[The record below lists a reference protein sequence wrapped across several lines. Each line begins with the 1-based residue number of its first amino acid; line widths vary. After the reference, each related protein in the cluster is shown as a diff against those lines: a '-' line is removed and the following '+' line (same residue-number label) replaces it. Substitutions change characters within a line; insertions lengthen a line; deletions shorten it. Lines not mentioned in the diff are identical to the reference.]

1 VALTA
6 QERFKAESLTV
17 TELFQLGT
25 YEIPAFQRDYSW
37 TKEQCEDLWGDL
49 KNLLEGQVK
58 AHFIGPMVVIRHG
71 EKNQKNYLVIDGQ
84 QRLTTLQMIIALL
97 RDHWVQLNPG
107 KRQTPAGPKPFEDT
121 CQSLLV
127 SGPPSYTRTFVPN
140 WHVREVFFDYVQ
152 RELGDDQRKTAL
164 KFADVPK
171 KDLEYA
177 EELFKAYVF
186 FREKVSSLT
195 VSQTEKFE
203 EILLNDIL
211 ILRIDAVEIENAF
224 ILFETLNNRGLDLTQ
239 GDLVKNL
246 IFQSMKEPATTN
258 LSPTMVKILGEWD
271 DVAEKVSYK
280 KLDSFLRYFLI
291 LKLKKKIQKEGI
303 SKEIEKEY
311 GTTVRIKNFIQEVS
325 EYSDL
330 YALIERTDSFQGQY
344 KIQLNALFDDLNDL
358 NQATQAVFL
367 LAALKRFSNWETK
380 EHFEK
385 LSKACRAA
393 EVLSFRWLITGKNA
407 QDLENIWRESAI
419 KLLDEGLTDEDA
431 LQGAISHLKSQLPAD
446 QEFKTELSGRSLK
459 SSKFVRYIL
468 RKIEN
473 SRIDN
478 DVWVLAGPD
487 KLDVEHVAPKTP
499 DDTHDWRKVMT
510 GESSY
515 RNIIY
520 RIGNQTLLTKSL
532 NRSAKNKEFK
542 DKKTQYQK
550 NTGHLTQLTRELL
563 TATTWTQQAV
573 VKRSESLAKEALGL
587 WNWAALSKDLKV
599 TAAAPKQPKKRAAK
613 KTAKKRATKKAA
625 KKRATKKTARKPAT
639 EKAAKKG
646 APKGAT
652 K

>member
-1 VALTA
+1 LALTA
-6 QERFKAESLTV
+6 QDRFKAESLTV
-17 TELFQLGT
+17 TELFQSAT
-25 YEIPAFQRDYSW
+25 YEIPAFQRDFSW

-49 KNLLEGQVK
+49 KNLLDEQFK

-71 EKNQKNYLVIDGQ
+71 DKNQKNYLVIDGQ

-107 KRQTPAGPKPFEDT
+107 KRDTPAGPKPFEDT

-127 SGPPSYTRTFVPN
+127 SGPPSYTKTFVSN
-140 WHVREVFFDYVQ
+140 WHVRETFFDYVQ
-152 RELGDDQRKTAL
+152 REITDPKRKSVL
-164 KFADVPK
+164 KISDIPK

-177 EELFKAYVF
+177 EELFKAYFF
-186 FREKVSSLT
+186 FREKVSALS
-195 VSQTEKFE
+195 VSETEKFE
-203 EILLNDIL
+203 EILLNDVL

-246 IFQSMKEPATTN
+246 IFQSINEQASTI
-258 LSPTMVKILGEWD
+258 LSPAMVKVLAQWD

-311 GTTVRIKNFIQEVS
+311 GTSVKIKNFIQEVS

-330 YALIERTDSFQGQY
+330 YALIERTDTFQGQY

-367 LAALKRFSNWETK
+367 LAALKRFPNWENK
-380 EHFEK
+380 EHFEQ
-385 LSKACRAA
+385 LSRSCRGA

-407 QDLENIWRESAI
+407 QDLENVWREAAT
-419 KLLDEGLTDEDA
+419 KLLDTNESDEDA
-431 LQGAISHLKSQLPAD
+431 LVNAILHLKSQLPTD
-446 QEFKTELSGRSLK
+446 QEFRSELSGRSLK

-478 DVWVLAGPD
+478 QVWILAGPD
-487 KLDVEHVAPKTP
+487 KLDVEHIAPKTP
-499 DDTHDWRKVMT
+499 DDSHDWRKVMS

-515 RNIIY
+515 RNVIY
-520 RIGNQTLLTKSL
+520 RLGNQTLLTKSL

-542 DKKTQYQK
+542 DKKVQYQK
-550 NTGHLTQLTRELL
+550 STGHLTQLTKELL
-563 TATTWTQQAV
+563 SSTKWTQQSV
-573 VKRSESLAKEALGL
+573 IKRSESLAKEAAGL
-587 WNWAALSKDLKV
+587 WNWSALDKDLKV
-599 TAAAPKQPKKRAAK
+599 TASRQKEPKKRVVK
-613 KTAKKRATKKAA
+613 KATKKRTT
-625 KKRATKKTARKPAT
+625 KKASRRKKATKK
-639 EKAAKKG
+639 
-646 APKGAT
+646 
-652 K
+652 

>member
-1 VALTA
+1 MALTA

-49 KNLLEGQVK
+49 KNLMEGQVK

-164 KFADVPK
+164 KFSDVPK

-258 LSPTMVKILGEWD
+258 LSPAMVKILGEWD

-367 LAALKRFSNWETK
+367 LAALKRFSSWETK

-550 NTGHLTQLTRELL
+550 NTGHLTQLTKELL

-599 TAAAPKQPKKRAAK
+599 TAAAPKAPKKRAAK
-613 KTAKKRATKKAA
+613 KIAKKRAVKKTAKKRAV
-625 KKRATKKTARKPAT
+625 RKSTLKNPAS
-639 EKAAKKG
+639 K
-646 APKGAT
+646 
-652 K
+652 

>member
-1 VALTA
+1 LALTA
-6 QERFKAESLTV
+6 QDRFKAESLTI
-17 TELFQLGT
+17 TELFQSAT
-25 YEIPAFQRDYSW
+25 YEIPAFQRDFSW
-37 TKEQCEDLWGDL
+37 TKEQCEDLWEDL
-49 KNLLEGQVK
+49 KNLLDGQFK
-58 AHFIGPMVVIRHG
+58 AHFIGPMVVIRQG
-71 EKNQKNYLVIDGQ
+71 DNNQKNYLVIDGQ

-97 RDHWVQLNPG
+97 RDHWVELNPG
-107 KRQTPAGPKPFEDT
+107 KRNTPAGPKPFEET

-127 SGPPSYTRTFVPN
+127 SGPPSYTKTFVSN

-152 RELGDDQRKTAL
+152 RGITDPERKSVLKIGDI
-164 KFADVPK
+164 PK

-177 EELFKAYVF
+177 EELFKAYIF
-186 FREKVSSLT
+186 FRERVNALS
-195 VSQTEKFE
+195 VAQTGRFE
-203 EILLNDIL
+203 EILLNDVL

-246 IFQSMKEPATTN
+246 IFQSIKEQASTS
-258 LSPTMVKILGEWD
+258 LSPAMVKILAQWD

-311 GTTVRIKNFIQEVS
+311 GTSVKIKNFIQEVS

-330 YALIERTDSFQGQY
+330 YALIERTDTFQGQY

-367 LAALKRFSNWETK
+367 LAALKRFPNWGNK
-380 EHFEK
+380 VHFEQ
-385 LSKACRAA
+385 LSRSCRGA

-407 QDLENIWRESAI
+407 QDLENVWREAAI
-419 KLLDEGLTDEDA
+419 KLLDSNETDEDA
-431 LQGAISHLKSQLPAD
+431 LGNAILHLKNQLPTD
-446 QEFKTELSGRSLK
+446 QEFRSELSGRSLK

-478 DVWVLAGPD
+478 QVWILAGPD
-487 KLDVEHVAPKTP
+487 KLDVEHIAPKTP
-499 DDTHDWRKVMT
+499 DDSHDWRKVMS

-515 RNIIY
+515 RNVIY

-542 DKKTQYQK
+542 DKKVQYQK
-550 NTGHLTQLTRELL
+550 STGHLTQLTKELL
-563 TATTWTQQAV
+563 NATKWTQQSV
-573 VKRSESLAKEALGL
+573 IKRSESLAKEAVGL
-587 WNWAALSKDLKV
+587 WNWSALDKDLRV
-599 TAAAPKQPKKRAAK
+599 TASRQKEPKERVLKKTSKKRTIK
-613 KTAKKRATKKAA
+613 KTSRRKKATKK
-625 KKRATKKTARKPAT
+625 
-639 EKAAKKG
+639 
-646 APKGAT
+646 
-652 K
+652 

>member
-6 QERFKAESLTV
+6 QDRFKAESLTV
-17 TELFQLGT
+17 TELFHSGT

-49 KNLLEGQVK
+49 KNLVDGQIK
-58 AHFIGPMVVIRHG
+58 AHFIGPMVVIRQLD
-71 EKNQKNYLVIDGQ
+71 KNQKNYLVIDGQ

-107 KRQTPAGPKPFEDT
+107 KRSTPAGPKPFEDT

-127 SGPPSYTRTFVPN
+127 SGPPSYTKTFEPN
-140 WHVREVFFDYVQ
+140 WHVRETFFDYVQ
-152 RELGDDQRKTAL
+152 RELSDGQRKTVV
-164 KFADVPK
+164 KIADVSK

-177 EELFKAYVF
+177 EELFKAYIF
-186 FREKVSSLT
+186 FRDKINPLT
-195 VSQTEKFE
+195 IAQTEKFE

-246 IFQSMKEPATTN
+246 IFQAMKEPATTN
-258 LSPTMVKILGEWD
+258 LSPAMVKILGEWD
-271 DVAEKVSYK
+271 NVAEKVSYK

-330 YALIERTDSFQGQY
+330 YALIERTDAFQGQY

-367 LAALKRFSNWETK
+367 LAALKRFPNWETK

-407 QDLENIWRESAI
+407 QDLENIWREAAI
-419 KLLDEGLTDEDA
+419 KILDEKKSDEDA
-431 LQGAISHLKSQLPAD
+431 LDSAISHLKSQLPAD
-446 QEFKTELSGRSLK
+446 QEFKTELAGRSLK

-478 DVWVLAGPD
+478 EVWVLAGPD
-487 KLDVEHVAPKTP
+487 KLDVEHIAPKTP
-499 DDTHDWRKVMT
+499 DDTHDWRKLMN

-532 NRSAKNKEFK
+532 NRSAKNKEFR
-542 DKKTQYQK
+542 DKKVQYQK
-550 NTGHLTQLTRELL
+550 NTGHLTQLTQELL
-563 TATTWTQQAV
+563 SSTSWTQQSV
-573 VKRSESLAKEALGL
+573 VKRSEALAKEALGL
-587 WNWAALSKDLKV
+587 WNWDALKKDLKV
-599 TAAAPKQPKKRAAK
+599 TASTPKEPRKRAAK
-613 KTAKKRATKKAA
+613 KTTKKRTVKKST
-625 KKRATKKTARKPAT
+625 RKKTV
-639 EKAAKKG
+639 AK
-646 APKGAT
+646 
-652 K
+652 

>member
-17 TELFQLGT
+17 TELFQSGT

-49 KNLLEGQVK
+49 KNLMDGQVK

-107 KRQTPAGPKPFEDT
+107 KRNTPAGPKPFEDT

-127 SGPPSYTRTFVPN
+127 SGPPSYTNTFVPN
-140 WHVREVFFDYVQ
+140 WHIRETFFDYVQ
-152 RELGDDQRKTAL
+152 RELSDDERKTVL
-164 KFADVPK
+164 KFSEVPK
-171 KDLEYA
+171 KDIEYA
-177 EELFKAYVF
+177 EELFKAYIF

-258 LSPTMVKILGEWD
+258 LSPAMVKILGEWD
-271 DVAEKVSYK
+271 NVAEKVSYK

-330 YALIERTDSFQGQY
+330 YALIERTDAFQGQY

-367 LAALKRFSNWETK
+367 LAALKRFANWETK

-419 KLLDEGLTDEDA
+419 KILDDSLLDEDA
-431 LQGAISHLKSQLPAD
+431 LEGAISHLKSQLPAD
-446 QEFKTELSGRSLK
+446 EEFKTELSGRSLK

-478 DVWVLAGPD
+478 EVWVLAGPD

-499 DDTHDWRKVMT
+499 DDTHDWRKLMS

-520 RIGNQTLLTKSL
+520 RIGNQTLLTRSL

-542 DKKTQYQK
+542 DKKIQYQS
-550 NTGHLTQLTRELL
+550 NTGHLTHLTKELL
-563 TATTWTQQAV
+563 LVNSWTQQAV
-573 VKRSESLAKEALGL
+573 INRSESLAKEAVDL
-587 WNWAALSKDLKV
+587 WNWSALGKELKV
-599 TAAAPKQPKKRAAK
+599 TVALPKEPRRR
-613 KTAKKRATKKAA
+613 TVKKAA
-625 KKRATKKTARKPAT
+625 KKRTVK
-639 EKAAKKG
+639 KAAKKRTVKK
-646 APKGAT
+646 AAKKRTVKKAAKKRT
-652 K
+652 VKKRTS

>member
-1 VALTA
+1 MALTA
-6 QERFKAESLTV
+6 QDRFKAESLTV
-17 TELFQLGT
+17 TELFQSGT

-49 KNLLEGQVK
+49 KNLLEGQVS

-71 EKNQKNYLVIDGQ
+71 DKNQKNYLVIDGQ
-84 QRLTTLQMIIALL
+84 QRLTTLQMIISLL

-107 KRQTPAGPKPFEDT
+107 KRSTPAGPKPFEDT

-127 SGPPSYTRTFVPN
+127 SGPPSYTNTFVPN
-140 WHVREVFFDYVQ
+140 WHVRETFFDYVQ
-152 RELGDDQRKTAL
+152 RELTDDQRKSVV
-164 KFADVPK
+164 KFTDVPK

-177 EELFKAYVF
+177 EEMFKAYIF
-186 FREKVSSLT
+186 FREKVSHLT

-203 EILLNDIL
+203 EILLNDVL

-246 IFQSMKEPATTN
+246 IFQSMQEPATTN
-258 LSPTMVKILGEWD
+258 LSPAMVKILGEWD
-271 DVAEKVSYK
+271 NVAEKVSYK

-311 GTTVRIKNFIQEVS
+311 GTTVGIKNFIQEVS

-330 YALIERTDSFQGQY
+330 YALIERTEAFQGTY
-344 KIQLNALFDDLNDL
+344 KIQLNALFDDLIDL

-367 LAALKRFSNWETK
+367 LAALKRFGNWETK
-380 EHFEK
+380 KHFEK
-385 LSKACRAA
+385 LSQACRSS

-419 KLLDEGLTDEDA
+419 KVLDESLSDEDA
-431 LQGAISHLKSQLPAD
+431 LQSAIIHLKSQLPAD
-446 QEFKTELSGRSLK
+446 QEFKTELAGRSLK

-478 DVWVLAGPD
+478 EVWVLAGPD
-487 KLDVEHVAPKTP
+487 KLDVEHIAPKTP
-499 DDTHDWRKVMT
+499 DDTHDWRKAMT

-520 RIGNQTLLTKSL
+520 RIGNQTLLTRSL

-542 DKKTQYQK
+542 DKKVQYK
-550 NTGHLTQLTRELL
+550 ENSGHLTDLTKQLQ
-563 TATTWTQQAV
+563 TASTWTQAV
-573 VKRSESLAKEALGL
+573 VVTRSESLAKEAVGL
-587 WNWAALSKDLKV
+587 WNLAALGKELKV
-599 TAAAPKQPKKRAAK
+599 TAKIPKEPKKRTVK
-613 KTAKKRATKKAA
+613 KVAKKRTPKKSIQ
-625 KKRATKKTARKPAT
+625 KR
-639 EKAAKKG
+639 KAVG
-646 APKGAT
+646 N
-652 K
+652 

>member
-1 VALTA
+1 MALTA
-6 QERFKAESLTV
+6 QERFKADSLTV
-17 TELFQLGT
+17 TELFQSGT
-25 YEIPAFQRDYSW
+25 YEIPAFQRDYAW

-49 KNLLEGQVK
+49 KNLLDGEIK
-58 AHFIGPMVVIRHG
+58 AHFIGPMVVIRNG

-107 KRQTPAGPKPFEDT
+107 MRDTPAGPKPYEDT
-121 CQSLLV
+121 CKSLLV
-127 SGPPSYTRTFVPN
+127 SGPPSYTKTFVPN
-140 WHVREVFFDYVQ
+140 WHIRETFFEYIQ
-152 RELGDDQRKTAL
+152 RELSDGQRKTVA
-164 KFADVPK
+164 KFTDIPK

-177 EELFKAYVF
+177 EELFKAYIF
-186 FREKVSSLT
+186 FREKVSALT
-195 VSQTEKFE
+195 ISQTEKFE

-246 IFQSMKEPATTN
+246 IFQSMKEPTTTN
-258 LSPTMVKILGEWD
+258 LSPAMVKILGEWD
-271 DVAEKVSYK
+271 NVAEKVSYK

-330 YALIERTDSFQGQY
+330 YALIERTDAFQGPY

-367 LAALKRFSNWETK
+367 LAALKRFANWESK

-419 KLLDEGLTDEDA
+419 KLLDKNLSEEAA
-431 LQGAISHLKSQLPAD
+431 LQSTLVHLKSQLPAD

-478 DVWVLAGPD
+478 EVWVLAGPD
-487 KLDVEHVAPKTP
+487 KLDVEHIAPKTP
-499 DDTHDWRKVMT
+499 DDTHDWRKVMA

-542 DKKTQYQK
+542 DKKVQYQK
-550 NTGHLTQLTRELL
+550 NTGHLTNLTKELL
-563 TATTWTQQAV
+563 TATAWTQQAV

-587 WNWAALSKDLKV
+587 WNWAALEKDLKV
-599 TAAAPKQPKKRAAK
+599 TASIPRER
-613 KTAKKRATKKAA
+613 KKRATKKMIKKKAIKSNSK
-625 KKRATKKTARKPAT
+625 KKRV
-639 EKAAKKG
+639 AK
-646 APKGAT
+646 
-652 K
+652 